1 MRAGKHAQI
10 GEFSFVLARSAVNS
24 GLMDNDGYQMFLAAS
39 IVTMMLTPTVME
51 IAPKVASFVSRHM
64 HMPVDEEAAA
74 QRDESL
80 KDHLIIVGFG
90 VGGKHLARTAREAGI
105 PYVIL

>member
-1 MRAGKHAQI
+1 
-10 GEFSFVLARSAVNS
+10 
-24 GLMDNDGYQMFLAAS
+24 
-39 IVTMMLTPTVME
+39 
-51 IAPKVASFVSRHM
+51 
-64 HMPVDEEAAA
+64 MPVDEEAAA

-105 PYVIL
+105 PYVILEMNPDTLFLPAGFVTAASSLISRFHPLRHCKSRIWICPALSNGAVLHAPCL